1 MNITTQESQED
12 SKSQSQVY
20 NKIRKITSHHK
31 HNIFLN
37 HIRKCVKS
45 QSKFLGLSQGEA
57 AAPPPV
63 SCTYATIDREEAT
76 IHKEDVARVY
86 NML

>member
-31 HNIFLN
+31 HSIFLN

-45 QSKFLGLSQGEA
+45 QSIHESIIFHNIKKKTKKKLNHSKKITKRAKSQ
-57 AAPPPV
+57 
-63 SCTYATIDREEAT
+63 
-76 IHKEDVARVY
+76 
-86 NML
+86 